1 MKQAFV
7 KYVALVF
14 LATGMQQCNPPPEE
28 GLTRPE
34 MESLVSQNM
43 EFARQKITY
52 FLENLDYDTYPGS
65 VNDQGQLITLDPS
78 SWEAGYLAGILWKLY
93 EYSGQEKWKVFAQ
106 QWTAGLELQQ
116 FKKNSHDLLFM
127 LFSSF
132 GNGHRIT
139 GDTLYEDVLILGTR
153 LMADRFNPGIGC
165 IKSWDPFYQTLSIQ
179 FPVIV
184 DAMLANEMFFYVT
197 SISGDSSFYDMAY
210 SHARRTKEDFFRPDH
225 STYYLVD
232 YDTLSFKILQK
243 GTWMGQSDKSTWA
256 RGHARAI
263 YGSAMTFR
271 ETGDTAFLDLC
282 RGAAD
287 FYMNHPRLP
296 DDLIPY
302 WDFDDPDIPNAP
314 RDASAACIA
323 VSGLLELSRFLPG
336 EEAAPYFE
344 FAVRT
349 LQSLTSDRYR
359 NKPGENLG
367 FLLKHS
373 TGSRSWNT
381 NVDRPKISAEYY
393 FVESLVKLD
402 KILKEITD

>member
-1 MKQAFV
+1 LNRQ
-7 KYVALVF
+7 
-14 LATGMQQCNPPPEE
+14 
-28 GLTRPE
+28 E
-34 MESLVSQNM
+34 MESLVSRNM
-43 EFARQKITY
+43 EYARQKVTY
-52 FLENLDYDTYPGS
+52 FLENLDYNIYPGS
-65 VNDQGQLITLDPS
+65 VDDQGELVTLDPS

-139 GDTLYEDVLILGTR
+139 GDTLYKDVLVLGTR

-165 IKSWDPFYQTLSIQ
+165 IKSWDPFFQTLYVQ

-184 DAMLANEMFFYVT
+184 DALMANEMFFYV
-197 SISGDSSFYDMAY
+197 SRISGDSSLYDMAY
-210 SHARRTKEDFFRPDH
+210 SHARRTSKDFFRPDY

-232 YDTLSFKILQK
+232 YDTLTFDVLQK
-243 GTWMGQSDKSTWA
+243 GTWLGQSDESTWA

-263 YGSAMTFR
+263 YGSAITFR

-282 RGAAD
+282 RKAAN
-287 FYMNHPRLP
+287 FYMNHPDLP
-296 DDLIPY
+296 KDLIPY

-323 VSGLLELSRFLPG
+323 ISGLLELSGFLSG

-349 LQSLTSDRYR
+349 LQGLSSDQYR

-381 NVDRPKISAEYY
+381 NVDRPKISADYY

-402 KILKEITD
+402 RILEGLPE